1 MSDNDLNE
9 VNLKYRNIPNP
20 DYSKILSGIET
31 GYDVFKSDKEE
42 IPKLLEPFFQKVGL
56 ASVVGSSDTGK
67 SSFLRQL
74 ALSIVLKKDKFLD
87 FKLNIN
93 HGSVVYV
100 STEDEFYSTKGSITK
115 QLKELKTADKEIENL
130 KNLFFLF
137 EFDYLIERL
146 EFILNNSQ
154 IDLIVIDSFA
164 DVFTDDLNSN
174 TKVREFLN
182 AYNKLAIKYGTLI
195 IFLHHLGKRSD
206 YKKSSKDN
214 IIGSQGFEAKMR
226 SVVEI
231 RGSKNTNERKLTVL
245 KCNFLPSSIKKESF
259 LLEFNSNLIFRNKN
273 IKVKSDIRE
282 TIGQDPELIKLIL
295 ELNKE
300 GLSYRAISEKLKV
313 QNIKISKSTIG
324 KIINS
329 ETNKN
334 RD

>member
-1 MSDNDLNE
+1 MSDNIEKLNY
-9 VNLKYRNIPNP
+9 NYKDIPNP
-20 DYSKILSGIET
+20 DYAKLLSGIET
-31 GYDVFKSDKEE
+31 AYDVFKSDKEE

-74 ALSIVLKKDKFLD
+74 ALSIVLKKEKFLD

-93 HGSVVYV
+93 QGNVVYV
-100 STEDEFYSTKGSITK
+100 STEDEFYSTKESISK
-115 QLKELKTADKEIENL
+115 QLKELKTADKELENL
-130 KNLFFLF
+130 KNLYFLF

-154 IDLIVIDSFA
+154 VDLIVIDSFA
-164 DVFTDDLNSN
+164 DVFTGDINSN

-231 RGSKNTNERKLTVL
+231 RGSKNTNERKLNVL
-245 KCNFLPSSIKKESF
+245 KCNFLPSSFKKESF

-300 GLSYRAISEKLKV
+300 GLSYRAISEKLKA

>member
-164 DVFTDDLNSN
+164 DVFTGDLNSN

-226 SVVEI
+226 SVLEI
-231 RGSKNTNERKLTVL
+231 KSSKRINERKLTLL
-245 KCNFLPSSIKKESF
+245 KCNFLPSSYKNESY
-259 LLEFNSNLIFRNKN
+259 LLEFNSNLIFSNTNK
-273 IKVKSDIRE
+273 KAQLESRE
-282 TIGQDPELIKLIL
+282 KKIQDPKIIKLVTKL
-295 ELNKE
+295 KND
-300 GLSYRAISEKLKV
+300 GFTYRGISEELKNN
-313 QNIKISKSTIG
+313 NIEISKSSIG
-324 KIINS
+324 AILKSLNQ
-329 ETNKN
+329 
-334 RD
+334 